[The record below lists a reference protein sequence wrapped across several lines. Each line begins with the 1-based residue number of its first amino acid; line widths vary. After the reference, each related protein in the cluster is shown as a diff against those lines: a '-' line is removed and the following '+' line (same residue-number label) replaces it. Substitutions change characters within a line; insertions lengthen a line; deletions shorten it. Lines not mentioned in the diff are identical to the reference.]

1 MSRPDRRSVRRWLL
15 VSRALMCMLLDGVR
29 ATPAVVA
36 RIVPVER
43 RTELRRRLLVC
54 AIAFIVAF
62 LVALL
67 PIPFVSSVS
76 LTQAV
81 IQFLSPSPP
90 PGHLQFLELMPM
102 GGSPSPA

>member
-1 MSRPDRRSVRRWLL
+1 MTRL
-15 VSRALMCMLLDGVR
+15 R
-29 ATPAVVA
+29 ATPATVTS
-36 RIVPVER
+36 IVPAER

-54 AIAFIVAF
+54 VIAFIVAF

-90 PGHLQFLELMPM
+90 PGHLQFL
-102 GGSPSPA
+102 